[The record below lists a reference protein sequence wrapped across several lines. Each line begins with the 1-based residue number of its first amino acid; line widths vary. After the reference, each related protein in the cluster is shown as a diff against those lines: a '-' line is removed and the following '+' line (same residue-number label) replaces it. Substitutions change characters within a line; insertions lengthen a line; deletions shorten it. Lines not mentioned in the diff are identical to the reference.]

1 MEYDPQ
7 ITVASHTTILN
18 NLIIFG
24 VFVSC
29 TSTVYVVLEL
39 L

>member
-7 ITVASHTTILN
+7 NTVASHTTILN
-18 NLIIFG
+18 NLILFG
-24 VFVSC
+24 VFFSC
-29 TSTVYVVLEL
+29 TNTVYVVLEL